1 VGEGARRAGGVSTLF
16 HWEKVDAEGIREGS
30 EPKKANTRYIM
41 KTYIGIDTGGTFTD
55 FVALYEDGSR
65 QSLKLLSTPDDPSRA
80 VLAGIAILSKGPLD
94 VTYGSTV
101 ATNALLERRGART
114 AFITNKNFEDLLL
127 LARQNRPHLYQLRV
141 EPLIPLVPRELTFG
155 LSGRLE
161 PNGQI
166 HEPLREEEFDLLCRS
181 INQKKIES
189 IAVCFLH
196 SYANP
201 AHEKAVAKALAH
213 LQIPVSL
220 SCEIIPEYRE
230 YERAST
236 TVVNAYVAPKMRE
249 HLERL
254 SEGLRSS
261 SSVLRVMQSN
271 GGAIRAELA
280 AQEPV
285 RTVLSGPAGGV
296 VGAFL
301 SAQRAGFNH
310 VITFDMGGTS
320 TDVSLCDGQIRST
333 SKGRIA
339 GLPVRVPLVDVH
351 TVGAGGG
358 SIARIDPGGALKV
371 GPESASAVPGPA
383 CYAKGGPVTVTDAN
397 VILGRVDPSSPLGG
411 TLSIDAHASFVAMEA
426 LALQMKKTAYQA
438 AEGIIRVANASME
451 KALRVVS
458 IERGFDPRSFALLSF
473 GGAGGLHAC
482 ALAEA
487 LQIPTVIVPPYA
499 GVLSALGMLEAEV
512 IRDASKTLLASINIK
527 QDTLQNHFAPLQQQ
541 ATQELLQEGFTQEA
555 LQVKNSLDIRYQG
568 QSFEVSIPYSSQA
581 LRALFEEE
589 YQRRYGYTLPDK
601 PVEIVTL
608 RVRVI
613 GKHLRPE
620 SRLTVSGTSE
630 PVPVRELT
638 IYEDGEAKV
647 VPVYTREALGLGC
660 VLWGPALIC
669 ESIATSW
676 VPSGWKISV
685 HASGALLLHKQK

>member
-1 VGEGARRAGGVSTLF
+1 
-16 HWEKVDAEGIREGS
+16 
-30 EPKKANTRYIM
+30 M

-65 QSLKLLSTPDDPSRA
+65 QTLKLLSTPEDPSRA
-80 VLAGIAILSKGPLD
+80 VLAGIALLSKGTLD

-127 LARQNRPHLYQLRV
+127 LARQTRPHLYQLRV
-141 EPLIPLVPRELTFG
+141 EPVTPLVPRELTFG
-155 LSGRLE
+155 VSGRIEANGHILE
-161 PNGQI
+161 DLSPT
-166 HEPLREEEFDLLCRS
+166 EFEALAASL
-181 INQKKIES
+181 QAQQVES
-189 IAVCFLH
+189 IAVCLLH

-201 AHEKAVAKALAH
+201 AHEKAISKALAH

-230 YERAST
+230 YERATT
-236 TVVNAYVAPKMRE
+236 TVVNAYVAPKMRS
-249 HLERL
+249 HLEKL
-254 SEGLRSS
+254 SEGLRASA
-261 SSVLRVMQSN
+261 SVLRVMQSN
-271 GGAIRAELA
+271 GGAIGAELA

-301 SAQRAGFNH
+301 SAQRAGYSH

-320 TDVSLCDGQIRST
+320 TDVSLCDGQIRAT
-333 SKGRIA
+333 SEGKIA

-358 SIARIDPGGALKV
+358 SIARLDPGGALKV

-383 CYAKGGPVTVTDAN
+383 CYSRGGPVTVTDAN
-397 VILGRVDPSSPLGG
+397 VVLGRIDPSSPLGG
-411 TLSIDAHASFVAMEA
+411 TLSIEARASFVQMEA
-426 LALQMKKTAYQA
+426 LASQMNKSVYQA
-438 AEGIIRVANASME
+438 AEGIIRVANAAME

-458 IERGFDPRSFALLSF
+458 VERGFDPRNFALLSF

-482 ALAEA
+482 ALAES

-512 IRDASKTLLASINIK
+512 IRDASKTLLAPITIEES
-527 QDTLQNHFAPLQQQ
+527 TLQSHFAPLQAQ
-541 ATQELLQEGFTQEA
+541 ATQELLQEGFLQEA
-555 LQVKNSLDIRYQG
+555 LQVKKTLDVRYQG
-568 QSFEVSIPYSSQA
+568 QSFEVSIPYSGSA
-581 LRALFEEE
+581 LRTSFEEE
-589 YQRRYGYTLPDK
+589 YQRRYGYTLPEK
-601 PVEIVTL
+601 AVEIVTL
-608 RVRVI
+608 RVRVV

-620 SRLTVSGTSE
+620 SSLAVSGTLQ

-638 IYEDGEAKV
+638 VYEDGKQKI
-647 VPVYTREALGLGC
+647 VPVYTRDSLGVGC
-660 VLWGPALIC
+660 ILWGPALIS
-669 ESIATSW
+669 ESIATTW
-676 VPSGWKISV
+676 VASGWKAV
-685 HASGALLLHKQK
+685 LHPSGSLLLHNSQNT

>member
-1 VGEGARRAGGVSTLF
+1 
-16 HWEKVDAEGIREGS
+16 
-30 EPKKANTRYIM
+30 M
-41 KTYIGIDTGGTFTD
+41 
-55 FVALYEDGSR
+55 
-65 QSLKLLSTPDDPSRA
+65 
-80 VLAGIAILSKGPLD
+80 KGPLD

-141 EPLIPLVPRELTFG
+141 EPSLPLVPRELTFG
-155 LSGRLE
+155 LSGRME
-161 PNGQI
+161 PDGQVR
-166 HEPLREEEFDLLCRS
+166 EPLHDEELSLLCSS
-181 INQKKIES
+181 INQKQIES

-236 TVVNAYVAPKMRE
+236 TVVNAYVAPKMRS
-249 HLERL
+249 HLEKL

-296 VGAFL
+296 VGAYL
-301 SAQRAGFNH
+301 SAQRAGFDH

-320 TDVSLCDGQIRST
+320 TDVSLCDGQIRAT
-333 SKGRIA
+333 SEGKVA

-358 SIARIDPGGALKV
+358 SIARLDPGGALKV

-383 CYAKGGPVTVTDAN
+383 CYARGGPLTVTDAN
-397 VILGRVDPSSPLGG
+397 VVLGRIDPSSPLGG
-411 TLSIDAHASFVAMEA
+411 TLSIEARASFVVMEA
-426 LALQMKKTAYQA
+426 LALQLHKTVYQA
-438 AEGIIRVANASME
+438 AEGIIRVANAAME

-458 IERGFDPRSFALLSF
+458 IERGFDPRRFALLSF

-482 ALAEA
+482 ALAES
-487 LQIPTVIVPPYA
+487 LQIPTVIIPPYA

-512 IRDASKTLLASINIK
+512 IRDASKTLLASITIEE
-527 QDTLQNHFAPLQQQ
+527 DTLRSHFAPLQQQ
-541 ATQELLQEGFTQEA
+541 ATQELLQEGFALEA

-568 QSFEVSIPYSSQA
+568 QSFEVSIPYSSQT
-581 LRALFEEE
+581 LRASFEEE

-601 PVEIVTL
+601 AVEIVTL
-608 RVRVI
+608 RVRVV

-620 SRLTVSGTSE
+620 SRLTVLDLPK

-638 IYEDGEAKV
+638 VYEDGEQRL
-647 VPVYTREALGLGC
+647 VPVYTRGSLGLGY

-669 ESIATSW
+669 ENIATSW
-676 VPSGWKISV
+676 VPSGWKVIV
-685 HASGALLLHKQK
+685 HPSGALLLHKVSPT